1 MLITHLPP
9 LGFITPKMA
18 IVIPTSRLSSGLSG
32 SIGKHLV
39 QFLHT
44 VGAHREERLSLFF
57 YFLVTDFTISSQS
70 CLVNE

>member
-9 LGFITPKMA
+9 LGFIMPKMA

-32 SIGKHLV
+32 SIGKQLV

-57 YFLVTDFTISSQS
+57 ISWSLILLS
-70 CLVNE
+70 HHKVVW

>member
-9 LGFITPKMA
+9 LGFIMPKMA

-32 SIGKHLV
+32 SIGKQLV

-44 VGAHREERLSLFF
+44 VGAHREEKAFLFF
-57 YFLVTDFTISSQS
+57 LFLGH
-70 CLVNE
+70 